1 MERTVLVVIATLTGK
16 PDKRAEIDAALSTA
30 AAASRT
36 ETGCLSYS
44 FCRDLED
51 ADRYIS
57 VETWVDQAAL
67 DAHFGTPHLAELLGK
82 APDLLVGAPDIKT
95 YETADPTG

>member
-1 MERTVLVVIATLTGK
+1 MLVVIATLTGK

-36 ETGCLSYS
+36 EEGCLSYS

-51 ADRYIS
+51 ADRYVS

-67 DAHFGTPHLAELLGK
+67 DAHFSTPHLAELLGQ
-82 APDLLVGAPDIKT
+82 APDLLAGALDIKT
-95 YETADPTG
+95 YETAGPTG